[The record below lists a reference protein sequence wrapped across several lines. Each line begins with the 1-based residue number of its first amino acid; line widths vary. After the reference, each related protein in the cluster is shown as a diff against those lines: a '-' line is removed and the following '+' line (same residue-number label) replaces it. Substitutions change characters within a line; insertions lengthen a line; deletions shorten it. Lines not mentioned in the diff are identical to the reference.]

1 MEIRILDSGITVV
14 DSNINGVAGIG
25 IILSGWDLQALEYIG
40 GWNSV
45 HWNITIEHYL
55 ILNVLSYMK
64 K

>member
-40 GWNSV
+40 GWNSQALDD
-45 HWNITIEHYL
+45 HNWAG
-55 ILNVLSYMK
+55 ILLLFNSTSQ
-64 K
+64 